1 MQIKIKVMAKRQK
14 PLYSETRTITTD
26 GKEMDLI
33 RFHKEFV
40 KVGGEQVQVMGNWK
54 IHNWD
59 KAAVRDR
66 SSGRIRKQYFLF
78 GFEYHEE
85 EFKDRVRDREGM
97 PWYKN
102 PAMKGVERF

>member
-1 MQIKIKVMAKRQK
+1 MAKRK
-14 PLYSETRTITTD
+14 KSGALLSETRTINVD

-33 RFHKEFV
+33 RFHDRLEVVDGKE
-40 KVGGEQVQVMGNWK
+40 VQIMGNWK

-59 KAAVRDR
+59 RAAVRDR
-66 SSGRIRKQYFLF
+66 SGSRLKREYFLF
-78 GFEYHEE
+78 GIEYHEE

>member
-1 MQIKIKVMAKRQK
+1 MVKGKQA
-14 PLYSETRTITTD
+14 YCETRTINVE

-33 RFHKEFV
+33 KFYDED
-40 KVGGEQVQVMGNWK
+40 NYI

-66 SSGRIRKQYFLF
+66 SGSRVKKQYFLY
-78 GFEYHEE
+78 GIEYSEE
-85 EFKDRVRDREGM
+85 EFRDRVKDRTGL

-102 PAMKGVERF
+102 PSLNLNARL

>member
-1 MQIKIKVMAKRQK
+1 MAKRQK

-59 KAAVRDR
+59 KAAVRDY
-66 SSGRIRKQYFLF
+66 SSGRVRKQYFLF